1 MQVTDPVA
9 DLLTRLRNAV
19 LASKKAVNVLDSNLA
34 RSILDVLKR
43 EGYIEDYRSSGEGAK
58 RFVRVYPKYGPDGER
73 VIREIRR
80 VSKPSRRVYSPL
92 KKLGRVS
99 SGMGIKIVSTSKGV
113 LSDRECRAQ
122 KVSGEIICEV
132 V

>member
-1 MQVTDPVA
+1 MPTIDPVA
-9 DLLTRLRNAV
+9 DLLTRVRNAG
-19 LASKKAVNVLDSNLA
+19 LACKKAVNVVDSKLIRA
-34 RSILDVLKR
+34 VLDVLKR
-43 EGYIEDYRSSGEGAK
+43 EGYVEDYRVAEEGTE
-58 RFVRVYPKYGPDGER
+58 RFLRVYLKYGLDGER
-73 VIREIRR
+73 AIREIRR

-92 KKLGRVS
+92 KLLGRVRA
-99 SGMGIKIVSTSKGV
+99 GMGIKIVSTSKGV